1 MNLEKLE
8 SELITIVNDG
18 LMKLESI
25 NHKKDNS
32 VVTNCDVEI
41 EKNII
46 IYLKDQFPQIKIVS
60 EENSESHQEIYS
72 LKNKYAI
79 VDPIDGTENFYFF
92 QNIFGCAISVVYDD
106 INYHLIYLP
115 SENKKIS
122 TISIPN
128 ISKIKSNIKLMSTSC
143 IGRVD
148 DIKDRQSNR
157 ILGSSS
163 YMFYTILS
171 GSAKSYK
178 YCGKAKVWD
187 YFTGISLALKS
198 KLNLKI
204 TFGDMVI
211 KNLPKDIPH
220 KCDFQIENNE

>member
-8 SELITIVNDG
+8 SELINIVDNG
-18 LMKLESI
+18 LMKLDSI
-25 NHKKDNS
+25 NHKIDNS
-32 VVTNCDVEI
+32 IVTNCDVEI
-41 EKNII
+41 ERNII
-46 IYLKDQFPQIKIVS
+46 IYLKKQFPQIKIIS
-60 EENSESHQEIYS
+60 EENSESHKSTYS
-72 LKNKYAI
+72 LKNRYAI

-92 QNIFGCAISVVYDD
+92 QNIFGCAISIVYDD

-115 SENKKIS
+115 SENKKVS

-128 ISKIKSNIKLMSTSC
+128 FSKVNSNIKLMSTSC
-143 IGRVD
+143 IGKVNY
-148 DIKDRQSNR
+148 IKDRQSTR

-171 GSAKSYK
+171 GSAKSYQ

-187 YFTGISLALKS
+187 FFTGISLALES

-204 TFGDMVI
+204 TFDKMVI
-211 KNLPKDIPH
+211 KNLPKNVPH
-220 KCDFQIENNE
+220 KCNFQIEKND

>member
-8 SELITIVNDG
+8 SDLIAIVNNG
-18 LMKLESI
+18 LMNLKSI
-25 NHKKDNS
+25 NHKGDNS
-32 VVTNCDVEI
+32 IVTNCDVEI

-46 IYLKDQFPQIKIVS
+46 IYLEKQFPQIKIIS
-60 EENSESHQEIYS
+60 EENTESHQTFYS
-72 LKNKYAI
+72 LNNRYAV

-92 QNIFGCAISVVYDD
+92 NNIFGCAISIVYDN

-122 TISIPN
+122 TISKPDFFDME
-128 ISKIKSNIKLMSTSC
+128 SNINLMSTSC
-143 IGRVD
+143 IGQVE
-148 DIKDRQSNR
+148 DIKNRQSTR

-163 YMFYTILS
+163 YMFYLLLS

-198 KLNLKI
+198 NLNLKI
-204 TFGDMVI
+204 NFGDMVI
-211 KNLPKDIPH
+211 KSLPLDIPH
-220 KCDFQIENNE
+220 KSNFLIESNE

>member
-8 SELITIVNDG
+8 SELIKIVNNG
-18 LMKLESI
+18 LMKLDSI
-25 NHKKDNS
+25 NHKSDNS
-32 VVTNCDVEI
+32 IVTNCDVEI

-46 IYLKDQFPQIKIVS
+46 IYLKDQFPQIKIIS
-60 EENSESHQEIYS
+60 EENIESHQEIYS
-72 LKNKYAI
+72 LKNRYAV

-92 QNIFGCAISVVYDD
+92 KNIFGCAISIVYDD

-122 TISIPN
+122 TISIPDF
-128 ISKIKSNIKLMSTSC
+128 SKIKSSIKLMSTSC
-143 IGRVD
+143 IGQVD
-148 DIKDRQSNR
+148 DMKDRQSKR

-163 YMFYTILS
+163 YMFYILLS
-171 GSAKSYK
+171 GSAKSYQ

-187 YFTGISLALKS
+187 YFTGISLALES

-204 TFGDMVI
+204 TFGNMVI
-211 KNLPKDIPH
+211 KSLPKDVPH
-220 KCDFQIENNE
+220 KCNFQIENNE